1 MPVQPPWF
9 LAASTAKSNS
19 GGSGFIFLILIGFAL
34 LYLFTRSQKKARSKA
49 AAVQGAVEVG
59 SRVITTSGMY
69 GTVVRADD
77 TTYDLEVDDDVIITF
92 AKAAVTR
99 LAPVVEP
106 DVTSEA
112 GGENADDHDHDHGDH
127 DGHDHDHG
135 DDDPDHAHDAGE
147 PATVITSLTKEPQ
160 HDDPARSSSES

>member
-1 MPVQPPWF
+1 MPVHPPWF

-19 GGSGFIFLILIGFAL
+19 GGSGFILIILFGFAL
-34 LYLFTRSQKKARSKA
+34 LYLFTRSQKNARRKA
-49 AAVQGAVEVG
+49 AATQNLIEVG

-92 AKAAVTR
+92 AKAAITR

-106 DVTSEA
+106 EETGDAA
-112 GGENADDHDHDHGDH
+112 GGD
-127 DGHDHDHG
+127 
-135 DDDPDHAHDAGE
+135 E
-147 PATVITSLTKEPQ
+147 PADAPGAAATEITSLTKEPQ
-160 HDDPARSSSES
+160 REDPARSSSEG